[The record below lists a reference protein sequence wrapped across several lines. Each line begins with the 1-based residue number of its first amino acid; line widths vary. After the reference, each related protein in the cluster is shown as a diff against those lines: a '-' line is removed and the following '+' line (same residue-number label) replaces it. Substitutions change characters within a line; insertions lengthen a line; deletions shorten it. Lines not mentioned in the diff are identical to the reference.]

1 MSHQAA
7 HDAALVAAAVQAAIR
22 EGAPRRT
29 VAAVAS
35 AAVGALAFQ
44 ADRPVQL
51 PTVNEEH
58 TRDAQG
64 MDKDAGGPAVLLTAL
79 RAARRAQRLR
89 KKERCREAKLAGL
102 PVRPVP
108 APGAA
113 VVDDAGDVSMASQA
127 GGLSVA
133 SATDPLTSS
142 ASWAPAA
149 GGLSVAAA
157 ADPLA
162 SSADDGAKTFSG
174 IIQRY
179 ICKSGYGFII
189 PDDPDSLPKNVK
201 AFLAMQANVAKV
213 AKEAGQDYGDTNLL
227 YFGKPDVNHQEG
239 FKLAEGVAVTCQV
252 YVDNKGAGAYEVS
265 PA

>member
-29 VAAVAS
+29 VAVVAS
-35 AAVGALAFQ
+35 AAVGALASQ

-58 TRDAQG
+58 TWDAQG
-64 MDKDAGGPAVLLTAL
+64 MNKDACGHAVLLTAL

-108 APGAA
+108 APGVA

-162 SSADDGAKTFSG
+162 SSATWSASGTGSVVNVPGYRGIEGLHVGSVWHRCLDEYGALFLNCQTGKTVYPDEDDLPPEVAA
-174 IIQRY
+174 Y
-179 ICKSGYGFII
+179 VAYGEHLLAGTAAL
-189 PDDPDSLPKNVK
+189 LPPAVEPEVT
-201 AFLAMQANVAKV
+201 AVVTLASR
-213 AKEAGQDYGDTNLL
+213 
-227 YFGKPDVNHQEG
+227 
-239 FKLAEGVAVTCQV
+239 
-252 YVDNKGAGAYEVS
+252 S
-265 PA
+265 P

>member
-64 MDKDAGGPAVLLTAL
+64 MDKDAGDPAVLLTAL

-108 APGAA
+108 APGVA

-142 ASWAPAA
+142 ASWASAA

-162 SSADDGAKTFSG
+162 SSAEHAPKTVG
-174 IIQRY
+174 TKRYRGTVQRY
-179 ICKSGYGFII
+179 HTPALLSWVHGNGCIA
-189 PDDPDSLPKNVK
+189 PDDPSSLQRRVQ
-201 AFLAMQANVAKV
+201 ASLATQAEPFVAV
-213 AKEAGQDYGDTNLL
+213 RTPQS
-227 YFGKPDVNHQEG
+227 DVNLQEG
-239 FKLAEGVAVTCQV
+239 FVLGVGVAVTFRV
-252 YVDNKGAGAYEVS
+252 YVDGRGVGACDVS

>member
-7 HDAALVAAAVQAAIR
+7 HDAAVVAAAVQAAIR

-51 PTVNEEH
+51 QTVNKEH

-64 MDKDAGGPAVLLTAL
+64 MDKDACDPAVLLTAL

-102 PVRPVP
+102 PGRPGP
-108 APGAA
+108 APGVA
-113 VVDDAGDVSMASQA
+113 VADDAGDVSMASQA

-133 SATDPLTSS
+133 SATDPLSGGGV
-142 ASWAPAA
+142 WLRLGFRWLA
-149 GGLSVAAA
+149 GGLSVST
-157 ADPLA
+157 DPLA
-162 SSADDGAKTFSG
+162 SSAA
-174 IIQRY
+174 
-179 ICKSGYGFII
+179 
-189 PDDPDSLPKNVK
+189 
-201 AFLAMQANVAKV
+201 
-213 AKEAGQDYGDTNLL
+213 
-227 YFGKPDVNHQEG
+227 
-239 FKLAEGVAVTCQV
+239 
-252 YVDNKGAGAYEVS
+252 
-265 PA
+265 